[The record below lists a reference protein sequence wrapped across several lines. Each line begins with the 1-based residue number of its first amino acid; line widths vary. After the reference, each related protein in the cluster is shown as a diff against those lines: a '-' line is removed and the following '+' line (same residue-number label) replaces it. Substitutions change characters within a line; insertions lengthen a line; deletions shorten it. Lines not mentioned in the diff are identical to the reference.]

1 MYSFDDIRM
10 NDKIVSPSIAIM
22 IEFFEV
28 MKSTYPE
35 ALNFIDESDCE
46 ILQLYRKNTTR
57 INFDN

>member
-46 ILQLYRKNTTR
+46 ILQFYRKNTMR